1 MMKKLIGYVCRY
13 FYVMGVFAHWL
24 LVLCLVLGIF
34 IGSYIYHQYDLP
46 ADIFMKRVVHSL
58 ENTSS
63 PLIQKLAQPVSY
75 IADYFIS
82 TEGFSVSHVVLSQ
95 KVIGASFANSK
106 IIAID
111 TELDERVVAHHR
123 RLAFQNYLRKIHV
136 STAKDF
142 IKAIK
147 NAKAGDNIILSPG
160 HYNINHSRVY
170 LSAFGQTS
178 NPIRISAE
186 AFGDVNINLNSFEG
200 FLITGDNW
208 IVENLKITGV
218 CPKHSGCE
226 HAFHLAGSE
235 NIVIRNNEIVDFNSS
250 IKVNS
255 SGRMPNRRYPDHI
268 LIESNS
274 IYNTSARETHSSVTL
289 VDIVAGND
297 SVLRKNYIGDNS
309 KLGGD
314 FTSYAAFLKG
324 NGNNGLVENNIVNC
338 ESTVINDNSTR
349 IGLSFGGGGT
359 GPSFCRDGN
368 CDSEHSNGVMRNNL
382 ILNCS
387 QDVGIYLNRAR
398 NSTIS
403 HNSLINTLGID
414 VRFKTSSA
422 KLFNNLLSGPIR
434 SRDDGKIEVLLN
446 NENGFDGNTNTIRK
460 VKSEVSMDLCGMKR
474 NRFSNVGALTMP
486 CLEQVRMKSH

>member
-1 MMKKLIGYVCRY
+1 MKKLIGYVCRY
-13 FYVMGVFAHWL
+13 FYVLGVFAHWL
-24 LVLCLVLGIF
+24 LALCLVLGIF
-34 IGSYIYHQYDLP
+34 IGSYIYHQYNLP
-46 ADIFMKRVVHSL
+46 ADIFIKRVVNSL
-58 ENTSS
+58 ESTSS
-63 PLIQKLAQPVSY
+63 PLFQKLAQPAAY
-75 IADYFIS
+75 IASHFIATKDS
-82 TEGFSVSHVVLSQ
+82 NSYHVTLHQSI
-95 KVIGASFANSK
+95 IGASFVNSK
-106 IIAID
+106 ITAIEA
-111 TELDERVVAHHR
+111 ELDERVVAHHR
-123 RLAFQNYLRKIHV
+123 RLVSQNYLRKIHV
-136 STAKDF
+136 STSKDF
-142 IKAIK
+142 INAIK

-170 LSAFGQTS
+170 LSVFGQAS

-186 AFGDVNINLNSFEG
+186 AFGDVVINLNSFEG

-218 CPKHSGCE
+218 CPKHSSCE
-226 HAFHLAGSE
+226 HAFHIAGSK
-235 NIVIRNNEIVDFNSS
+235 NIIIRNNEIVDFNSS

-255 SGRMPNRRYPDHI
+255 SGRPPNRRYPDHI

-297 SVLRKNYIGDNS
+297 SILRKNYIGDNS

-324 NGNNGLVENNIVNC
+324 NGENGLVERNIVNC
-338 ESTVINDNSTR
+338 ENNVKNDKSTR
-349 IGLSFGGGGT
+349 IGLSLGGGGT
-359 GPSFCRDGN
+359 GPSFCRSGN
-368 CDSEHSNGVMRNNL
+368 CDTEYSNGTIRNNL

-414 VRFKTSSA
+414 VRFKASSA
-422 KLFNNLLSGPIR
+422 KFFNNLSDGPIR
-434 SRDDGKIEVLLN
+434 SRDGGTIEILSN
-446 NENGFDGNTNTIRK
+446 NESAFDGNTDKIKKTM
-460 VKSEVSMDLCGMKR
+460 SEDHMDLCGMKR

-486 CLEQVRMKSH
+486 CLEQVRMKLH

>member
-1 MMKKLIGYVCRY
+1 MMKKLIGYVGRY
-13 FYVMGVFAHWL
+13 FYVMGVVAHWL
-24 LVLCLVLGIF
+24 LAICLVLGIF
-34 IGSYIYHQYDLP
+34 IGSYIYNQYDLP
-46 ADIFMKRVVHSL
+46 ADIFMKRVVSSL

-63 PLIQKLAQPVSY
+63 PLFQKLAQPVSY
-75 IADYFIS
+75 IAEHFIS
-82 TEGFSVSHVVLSQ
+82 SEDFSVPHVVLSQ
-95 KVIGASFANSK
+95 KLIGASFENSK
-106 IIAID
+106 ITAID
-111 TELDERVVAHHR
+111 TELDERVITHHR
-123 RLAFQNYLRKIHV
+123 RLVSQNYLRKIHV

-142 IKAIK
+142 INAIK
-147 NAKAGDNIILSPG
+147 DAEAGDNIILSPG
-160 HYNINHSRVY
+160 QYNINYSRVY

-178 NPIRISAE
+178 YPIRISAE
-186 AFGDVNINLNSFEG
+186 AFGDVSINLNSFEG

-218 CPKHSGCE
+218 CAKHSGCE
-226 HAFHLAGSE
+226 HAFHLAGSK

-255 SGRMPNRRYPDHI
+255 SGKIPNRRYPDHI

-297 SVLRKNYIGDNS
+297 SIMRKNYIGDNS

-338 ESTVINDNSTR
+338 ESSVINDNSTR

-403 HNSLINTLGID
+403 HNSLFNTLGID
-414 VRFKTSSA
+414 VRFKASSV
-422 KLFNNLLSGPIR
+422 KLFNNLSNGPIR
-434 SRDDGKIEVLLN
+434 SRDGGKIEVLLN
-446 NENGFDGNTNTIRK
+446 NESEFDGNIKTIKK
-460 VKSEVSMDLCGMKR
+460 VKSEVSRDLCGMKR

>member
-13 FYVMGVFAHWL
+13 FYVLGVFAHWL
-24 LVLCLVLGIF
+24 LAFCLVLGIS

-46 ADIFMKRVVHSL
+46 ANIFMKRVVNSL

-63 PLIQKLAQPVSY
+63 PLFQKLAQPVSY
-75 IADYFIS
+75 IAAHFIS
-82 TEGFSVSHVVLSQ
+82 TEGFSISHVVLSQ
-95 KVIGASFANSK
+95 KVIGASFSNSK
-106 IIAID
+106 ITAID
-111 TELDERVVAHHR
+111 IELDERVVAHHR
-123 RLAFQNYLRKIHV
+123 RLVSQNYLRKIHV

-142 IKAIK
+142 INAIK

-186 AFGDVNINLNSFEG
+186 VFGNVSINLNSFEG

-218 CPKHSGCE
+218 CSKHPSCE
-226 HAFHLAGSE
+226 HAFHIAGSK
-235 NIVIRNNEIVDFNSS
+235 NIIIRNNEIVDFNSS

-255 SGRMPNRRYPDHI
+255 SGKTPNRRYPDHI

-297 SVLRKNYIGDNS
+297 SILRKNYIGDNS

-349 IGLSFGGGGT
+349 IGLSLGGGGT

-368 CDSEHSNGVMRNNL
+368 CDTEHRNGVIRNNL

-422 KLFNNLLSGPIR
+422 KLFNNLSSGPIR
-434 SRDDGKIEVLLN
+434 SRDGGKIEVLLN
-446 NENGFDGNTNTIRK
+446 NESAFDGNTNTIIK

-486 CLEQVRMKSH
+486 CLEQVRIEVH